1 MGITRR
7 TFIKGLGSGITA
19 VGLSDVVLTRSGWA
33 GVVAPAKTKDT
44 QVTTSICPFCGVGC
58 GLIANTKGGKL
69 INVEGDPDHP
79 INQGSLCSKGQAVF
93 EVVTSPRRLKKVR
106 YRAPGSD
113 HWEEK
118 SLDWAMTTLA
128 QRVKATRDAA
138 FITKSPTGVTVNRT
152 ESPGL
157 HRGGRHQQRRM
168 LPRQQADPG
177 PGHRLFRTSSPAL
190 TLVHG
195 GLVGAHF
202 RTRRH
207 DQPLER
213 YRQQ

>member
-19 VGLSDVVLTRSGWA
+19 VGLSGVVLTRSGWA
-33 GVVAPAKTKDT
+33 GAVAPAKTKDS

-58 GLIANTKGGKL
+58 GLIANTKGSKL

-93 EVVTSPRRLKKVR
+93 EVVTSPRRLKNVR

-138 FITKSPTGVTVNRT
+138 FITKSPTGGPVNRT
-152 ESPGL
+152 ETLASI
-157 HRGGRHQQRRM
+157 GGAALNNEECYLISKLTRALGIVYLEHQ
-168 LPRQQADPG
+168 A
-177 PGHRLFRTSSPAL
+177 RL
-190 TLVHG
+190 
-195 GLVGAHF
+195 
-202 RTRRH
+202 
-207 DQPLER
+207 
-213 YRQQ
+213 

>member
-19 VGLSDVVLTRSGWA
+19 VALADVVLPRSGWA
-33 GVVAPAKTKDT
+33 GVVAPAKTKDS

-118 SLDWAMTTLA
+118 SLDWAMATLA
-128 QRVKATRDAA
+128 QRRQGHPGRRLHHQVPHRGDGQPHRD
-138 FITKSPTGVTVNRT
+138 
-152 ESPGL
+152 PGL
-157 HRGGRHQQRRM
+157 HRRGRPQQRRM
-168 LPRQQADPG
+168 LSHHQAHPG
-177 PGHRLFRTSSPAL
+177 PGHRLFRAPGPAL
-190 TLVHG
+190 TLLHG
-195 GLVGAHF
+195 GLVGAYF
-202 RTRRH
+202 RQGRH

-213 YRQQ
+213 SRQQ